1 MLSTFFGIQKAPVR
15 FKLKKGH
22 VRDEEMQ
29 ARELVDQL
37 EILDKAGVEGA
48 FVSTFISPIDPY
60 NEDPSHDFDMN
71 SYSLVKTLTGD
82 KHGTTYPDMVW
93 EPKES
98 FRAVGDYYSK
108 H

>member
-1 MLSTFFGIQKAPVR
+1 
-15 FKLKKGH
+15 
-22 VRDEEMQ
+22 MQ

-37 EILDKAGVEGA
+37 EILDKAGVEGS

-71 SYSLVKTLTGD
+71 SYSLVKTLTGG

-93 EPKES
+93 EPKKS
-98 FRAVGDYYSK
+98 FKAVGDYYSK